1 MKSKNM
7 EAASPPQAG
16 KDEIAEMMEKA
27 GLPMDRET
35 YLKIAFFGEAP
46 EELSA
51 EQEAD
56 IPEMFKV

>member
-1 MKSKNM
+1 M

>member
-1 MKSKNM
+1 
-7 EAASPPQAG
+7 
-16 KDEIAEMMEKA
+16 
-27 GLPMDRET
+27 MDRET

>member
-7 EAASPPQAG
+7 QVELPPQAG
-16 KDEIAEMMEKA
+16 KNEITQLMEKS

-35 YLKIAFFGEAP
+35 YLEIAFFGEVP

-56 IPEMFKV
+56 IPEMFKA